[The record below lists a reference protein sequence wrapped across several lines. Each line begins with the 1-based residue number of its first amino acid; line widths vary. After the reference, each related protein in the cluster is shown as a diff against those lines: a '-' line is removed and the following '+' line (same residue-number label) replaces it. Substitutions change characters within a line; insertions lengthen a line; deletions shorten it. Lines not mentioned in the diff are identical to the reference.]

1 MMRIR
6 VLWQDWGECSDYWSC
21 LTQGSDGETRPNLYP
36 EIRKYKEMNTSNFIN
51 ICTLRKYFDT
61 ELNVKKCIN
70 VHFHNSIH
78 FNKKKIFR
86 L

>member
-6 VLWQDWGECSDYWSC
+6 ALWQDWGECSDYWSC

-61 ELNVKKCIN
+61 ELNVKN
-70 VHFHNSIH
+70 VSMFTFITQFIFH
-78 FNKKKIFR
+78 KKKDF
-86 L
+86 